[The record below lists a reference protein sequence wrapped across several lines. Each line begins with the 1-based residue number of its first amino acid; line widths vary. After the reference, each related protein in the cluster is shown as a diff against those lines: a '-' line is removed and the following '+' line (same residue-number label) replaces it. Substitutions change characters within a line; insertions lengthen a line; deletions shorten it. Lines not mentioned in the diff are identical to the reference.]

1 MEKLVDYLVGARSK
15 AWIRCHWRAFW
26 RTCKGRMIWRCGS
39 TWVSFKHWWSRCQL
53 QENKKPNGN
62 FQTAD
67 SHKYYMDD
75 IFLQELAKL
84 WMVKNLCKS
93 VKYPSLRT
101 FRKYCTSS
109 FLRKICR
116 DQYRS
121 SYLSFSYIIL
131 YVKSQ
136 VTEHTLVNS
145 IRISLLQACN
155 FCHLLLRLFLR
166 SCAHLHDQEV
176 IPSRTTKKDLLHHML
191 G

>member
-1 MEKLVDYLVGARSK
+1 MNKMPLKSFLEDLQGQDDLTMRKHMSQFQTL
-15 AWIRCHWRAFW
+15 
-26 RTCKGRMIWRCGS
+26 MIKMSAPRD
-39 TWVSFKHWWSRCQL
+39 
-53 QENKKPNGN
+53 KKPNGN

-67 SHKYYMDD
+67 SHKYYMDG